1 MYDNPY
7 INVPRSKSMALEPH
21 DLSKIIE
28 LNTQQQHRLNAM
40 RQNKQNELLAYQSV
54 RGQSVFLEDETW
66 KDDN

>member
-1 MYDNPY
+1 
-7 INVPRSKSMALEPH
+7 MALEPH